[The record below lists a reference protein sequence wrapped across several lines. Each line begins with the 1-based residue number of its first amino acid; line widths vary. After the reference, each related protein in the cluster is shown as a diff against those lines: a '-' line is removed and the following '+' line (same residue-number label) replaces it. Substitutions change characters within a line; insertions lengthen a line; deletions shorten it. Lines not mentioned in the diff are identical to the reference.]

1 MTRNVGGRG
10 LSLLSA
16 FVILST
22 LWLSVPRAS
31 QLGVNDGLLLFATD
45 RNDPSEEPIC
55 PTCEDIYVMYPDGSE
70 ATRLTDNEASDN
82 GPVWSHSRKAQ
93 QEDRRFPLP

>member
-55 PTCEDIYVMYPDGSE
+55 PTCEDIYVMYPDG
-70 ATRLTDNEASDN
+70 R
-82 GPVWSHSRKAQ
+82 HSRKTVAFH
-93 QEDRRFPLP
+93 FPEGGGSLAHTVPQHQ